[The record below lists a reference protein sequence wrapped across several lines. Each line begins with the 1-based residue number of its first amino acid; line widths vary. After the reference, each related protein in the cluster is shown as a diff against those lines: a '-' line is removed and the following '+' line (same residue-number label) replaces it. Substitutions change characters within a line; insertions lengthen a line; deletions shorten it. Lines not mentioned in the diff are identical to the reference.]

1 MNPLDLYATIEPFI
15 GFDDHYERLY
25 KRYLKELKSLHVMRI
40 LDVGC
45 GNGTLLHLLEQ
56 EGFEAQGIERS
67 VMMVERAKT
76 LGVNASLDEL
86 DTFKDSSFD
95 AILAVADVLNYIPSH
110 ELPLFFEA
118 IARVLK
124 PNGFFLA
131 DINTLHG
138 FENVAD
144 GVMVKEIE
152 GNFLSVDASFENPL
166 LKTTITLFTPQNDH
180 YKKEQ
185 GMITQMYHPLSVF
198 KKIPLLPFYKS
209 YPIHLFSHDVADK
222 TLFILKRFE

>member
-1 MNPLDLYATIEPFI
+1 VTPLDLYATIEPFI
-15 GFDDHYERLY
+15 GFDEPYERLY
-25 KRYLKELKSLHVMRI
+25 ARYLKELKSLHVKHI
-40 LDVGC
+40 LDIGC
-45 GNGTLLHLLEQ
+45 GNGTLLHLLAK

-67 VMMVERAKT
+67 AMMVERART
-76 LGVNASLDEL
+76 LGVNASLNEL
-86 DTFKDSSFD
+86 DSFKNGSFD
-95 AILAVADVLNYIPSH
+95 AILAVADVLNYIPSN
-110 ELPLFFEA
+110 EFPLFFEE

-166 LKTTITLFTPQNDH
+166 LKTTITLFTPKNEQ
-180 YKKEQ
+180 YTKEQ
-185 GMITQMYHPLSVF
+185 GEIIQYYHPLTAF
-198 KKIPLLPFYKS
+198 KQIPLLSFVKS
-209 YPIHLFSHDVADK
+209 YPIHLFSHDIADK
-222 TLFILKRFE
+222 TLFILKRLE

>member
-1 MNPLDLYATIEPFI
+1 VNSLDLYATIEPLI
-15 GFDDHYERLY
+15 GFDEQYKRLY
-25 KRYLKELKSLHVMRI
+25 TRYLKELTPLHVTRI
-40 LDVGC
+40 LDIGC
-45 GNGTLLHLLEQ
+45 GNGKLLQLLEK

-67 VMMVERAKT
+67 RTMVERARD

-86 DTFKDSSFD
+86 DSFKDGSFD
-95 AILAVADVLNYIPSH
+95 AILAVADVLNYIPPR
-110 ELPLFFEA
+110 ELSLFFEE

-166 LKTTITLFTPQNDH
+166 LKTIITLFTPKDQQ
-180 YKKEQ
+180 YTKEQ
-185 GMITQMYHPLSVF
+185 GEIMQVHHPLSQF
-198 KKIPLLPFYKS
+198 KKIPLLPFVKS

>member
-1 MNPLDLYATIEPFI
+1 VTPLDLYATIEPLI
-15 GFDDHYERLY
+15 GFDEPYERLY
-25 KRYLKELKSLHVMRI
+25 ARYLKELKSLHVKHI
-40 LDVGC
+40 LDIGC
-45 GNGTLLHLLEQ
+45 GNGTLLHLLAK

-67 VMMVERAKT
+67 AMMVERART
-76 LGVNASLDEL
+76 LGVNASLNEL
-86 DTFKDSSFD
+86 DSFKNGSFD
-95 AILAVADVLNYIPSH
+95 AILAVADVLNYIPPR
-110 ELPLFFEA
+110 ELPLFFEE

-166 LKTTITLFTPQNDH
+166 LKTIITLFTLKDEQ
-180 YKKEQ
+180 YSKEQ
-185 GMITQMYHPLSVF
+185 GEITQVYHPLSAF
-198 KKIPLLPFYKS
+198 KKMPLLPFVKS

>member
-1 MNPLDLYATIEPFI
+1 MNSLDLYATIEPLI
-15 GFDDHYERLY
+15 GFDEQYKRLY
-25 KRYLKELKSLHVMRI
+25 ARYLKELTSLHVTRI
-40 LDVGC
+40 LDIGC
-45 GNGTLLHLLEQ
+45 GNGKLLQLLEK
-56 EGFEAQGIERS
+56 EGFAAQGIERS
-67 VMMVERAKT
+67 RMMVERARD

-86 DTFKDSSFD
+86 DSFKDGSFD
-95 AILAVADVLNYIPSH
+95 AILAVADVLNYIPPR
-110 ELPLFFEA
+110 ELSLFFEE

-166 LKTTITLFTPQNDH
+166 LKTIITLFTPKDEQ
-180 YKKEQ
+180 YTKEQ
-185 GMITQMYHPLSVF
+185 GEIMQYYHPLSQF
-198 KKIPLLPFYKS
+198 KKIPLLSFVKS